1 MEDTVVLEKVDL
13 IASRKQKGYYSRTII
28 PPRWNKNSPV
38 IEELIAEGG
47 DNFYRYLRWL
57 NLANDPNILL
67 LSSRHHYY
75 YDHTELKW
83 TNTLIILKK
92 LNRIKY
98 IDSFLQALHLVL
110 SPGAN
115 FIGYFSDSDT
125 QNGPGLV
132 SMMYKGFIDFLDSR
146 IDRKFTSEFI
156 SRLLEANGFQV
167 NDMTLINGLT
177 YFRTQNIIRS
187 VE

>member
-1 MEDTVVLEKVDL
+1 MEDTAVLEKVDL
-13 IASRKQKGYYSRTII
+13 IAGRSQKRNYSGTII

-47 DNFYRYLRWL
+47 NNFYRYLRWQDL
-57 NLANDPNILL
+57 TKDPNILL

-75 YDHTELKW
+75 YDHNELKW
-83 TNTLIILKK
+83 TTTLIILKK
-92 LNRIKY
+92 LNRIKF
-98 IDSFLQALHLVL
+98 IDSFLHALHLVL

-125 QNGPGLV
+125 QNGPGLF

-146 IDRKFTSEFI
+146 IDRKFTSEGV
-156 SRLLEANGFQV
+156 SGLLESNGFQV

-177 YFRTQNIIRS
+177 YFRTRNIIRPDD
-187 VE
+187 

>member
-1 MEDTVVLEKVDL
+1 MEDTALLEKVDL
-13 IASRKQKGYYSRTII
+13 FGGRTQKKYYSGTII
-28 PPRWNKNSPV
+28 PTRWNKNSPV

-47 DNFYRYLRWL
+47 NNFYRYLRWQ

-83 TNTLIILKK
+83 TNTLVILKK

-98 IDSFLQALHLVL
+98 IESFLHALHLVL

-125 QNGPGLV
+125 QNGTGLV

-146 IDRKFTSEFI
+146 TDRKFNSEGI
-156 SRLLEANGFQV
+156 SRLLETNGFKV

-177 YFRTQNIIRS
+177 YFKTRNIKGS